1 MKIFVLDI
9 QMLLTP
15 NTSKFCFILV
25 IFFLRKRKKI
35 QGVNLNALRIF
46 KTLIAR
52 PSVRKREI
60 ECVLSTCKH
69 KPLPAAG
76 QIVL

>member
-1 MKIFVLDI
+1 MKMFVLD
-9 QMLLTP
+9 
-15 NTSKFCFILV
+15 NSKHFKILFYFSL
-25 IFFLRKRKKI
+25 FFLRKRKKI
-35 QGVNLNALRIF
+35 QGVNLNALKIF

-69 KPLPAAG
+69 KPLPAAE

>member
-1 MKIFVLDI
+1 MSDGLDI

-15 NTSKFCFILV
+15 NTSKFCFIYIIV
-25 IFFLRKRKKI
+25 IFLRKRKKI
-35 QGVNLNALRIF
+35 QGVNLNALKIF

-69 KPLPAAG
+69 KPLPAAE